1 VNDQKV
7 TYTSFAEEVWERLS
21 RINAEDF
28 VDQIPSTGK
37 RPAISYL
44 AWHTAWRLLKT
55 RFPASTYQHLEDI
68 IHEDETVEVEVEVF
82 IAREG
87 GNSTT
92 LVEYQP
98 TKARL
103 GVMDSYFS
111 PIKNPTARQIND
123 SRQRAL
129 VKALAFAGLGLNLWS
144 DSVIP
149 VGKLEDPISYD
160 QLEEITKLI
169 AETET
174 DEHTFLNWC
183 GVESLDQIPVH
194 RYASAFGL
202 LQAKLR
208 KVNATKKVSKKK
220 VSKK

>member
-7 TYTSFAEEVWERLS
+7 QYTSFAEEVWERLS
-21 RINAEDF
+21 RINAEDH
-28 VDQIPSTGK
+28 VDQIPATGK

-44 AWHTAWRLLKT
+44 AWHKAWTLLKT
-55 RFPASTYQHLEDI
+55 RFPASTYSHKPDLWHPDG
-68 IHEDETVEVEVEVF
+68 TVEVEVDVV
-82 IAREG
+82 IAHEF
-87 GNSTT
+87 NFNNITT
-92 LVEYQP
+92 
-98 TKARL
+98 TNARL
-103 GVMDSYFS
+103 GVMDSYFN

-123 SRQRAL
+123 ARQRAL

-160 QLEEITKLI
+160 QLEELTKLI
-169 AETET
+169 KETET

-183 GVESLDQIPVH
+183 ECESLDQLPVH

-208 KVNATKKVSKKK
+208 KRR
-220 VSKK
+220 